1 MKLFITWPDEPKHC
15 STAAIRWLFIS
26 SIAKSYQMQKL
37 EKSISQATV
46 AKSDDNFSKIQG
58 YLDQVIS
65 VTEMIK

>member
-1 MKLFITWPDEPKHC
+1 
-15 STAAIRWLFIS
+15 
-26 SIAKSYQMQKL
+26 MQKL

>member
-1 MKLFITWPDEPKHC
+1 
-15 STAAIRWLFIS
+15 
-26 SIAKSYQMQKL
+26 MQKL

-65 VTEMIK
+65 VTEMIKLIIQTEWFAVSQLLGMKQRRGIADH